1 MGCNEDHSNKK
12 TQESQRFT
20 VQDSEKLLGQM
31 TSDKDYRIMDGEF
44 MVWQTPEKEIVF
56 VNPAISERNMFIL
69 QGANATT
76 DFTDGNY
83 QVLYLKHSL
92 LIQNKNTGE
101 NLYLKVP
108 KKEEEV
114 ITTSLKKNIELKNT
128 IEGYG
133 LVFGTMNLDPN
144 NPSAIDY
151 IKDQASI
158 FDYLNTTVTNK
169 IGD

>member
-31 TSDKDYRIMDGEF
+31 TSDK
-44 MVWQTPEKEIVF
+44 
-56 VNPAISERNMFIL
+56 
-69 QGANATT
+69 
-76 DFTDGNY
+76 
-83 QVLYLKHSL
+83 
-92 LIQNKNTGE
+92 
-101 NLYLKVP
+101 
-108 KKEEEV
+108 
-114 ITTSLKKNIELKNT
+114 
-128 IEGYG
+128 GYG

-151 IKDQASI
+151 IKDQPSI